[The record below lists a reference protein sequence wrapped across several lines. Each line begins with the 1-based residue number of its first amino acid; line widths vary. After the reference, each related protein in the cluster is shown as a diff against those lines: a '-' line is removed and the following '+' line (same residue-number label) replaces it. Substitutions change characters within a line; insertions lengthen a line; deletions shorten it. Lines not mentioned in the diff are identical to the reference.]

1 MRDHQD
7 RSPSRP
13 RGRLLRWT
21 GRLLVVSGVAMLAWC
36 VAIVIDTS
44 RSQEVARLALE
55 RAPRS
60 GVPASVREPIPTTP
74 TRPRVPVVAGAAVA
88 ELLIPRVE
96 LSSMVLEGSDA
107 RTLRRGPGH
116 LETTPLPGESG
127 NVVIAGHRDTFFRP
141 LRDVRV
147 GDDIFVNTPQQTVH
161 YQVASL
167 RVVNAHDLTVLNAT
181 NEDALTL
188 ITCFPFW
195 VLGPA
200 PDRFVVRAIR
210 VGEPARAP
218 VQTSTFT
225 PPVSPPAPVIQQAVF
240 APPPRATPAVYDDEA
255 LVRSAIERF
264 RAIYNGRLIRHNEVG
279 TATLLT
285 FSTCDITVAGDQ
297 ATATCETTRETDDG
311 QLHAWTMLLQRSD
324 GDWAIKAMTN

>member
-7 RSPSRP
+7 RSPSRR

-21 GRLLVVSGVAMLAWC
+21 GSLLVVSGAAMLAWC
-36 VAIVIDTS
+36 VAIVVDTS
-44 RSQEVARLALE
+44 RSQEAARLALD

-60 GVPASVREPIPTTP
+60 DVPASVREPSPTAP
-74 TRPRVPVVAGAAVA
+74 ARPRVPLVAGAAIA
-88 ELLIPRVE
+88 ELLIPRVD
-96 LSSMVLEGSDA
+96 LSSMVLEGADA

-147 GDDIFVNTPQQTVH
+147 GDDIFVNTPQQNVH

-181 NEDALTL
+181 DEDALTL

-210 VGEPARAP
+210 VGETGSAP
-218 VQTSTFT
+218 VATSTFT
-225 PPVSPPAPVIQQAVF
+225 PPVSLPAPVIQHAVS
-240 APPPRATPAVYDDEA
+240 APPPRARPAAADDEA
-255 LVRSAIERF
+255 LVRRAIERF
-264 RAIYNGRLIRHNEVG
+264 RAVYNGRLIRHNEG
-279 TATLLT
+279 GNASPLT
-285 FSTCDITVAGDQ
+285 FSTCDVTVTGDQ
-297 ATATCETTRETDDG
+297 ATATCETTRETDR
-311 QLHAWTMLLQRSD
+311 QLQVWTMSLQRSE